1 MYIQTQIWYKLILVK
16 YETSKVSMFTEK
28 KLQNDPLSNTLQ
40 QTKYLFDDMCA
51 IYNVLLSILRQ
62 KYCIINM
69 YIPIIKTKSSR

>member
-1 MYIQTQIWYKLILVK
+1 MYIQTQIWYKLTLVK

-28 KLQNDPLSNTLQ
+28 LQNDPLSNTPQ
-40 QTKYLFDDMCA
+40 HTKYVFDDMCA
-51 IYNVLLSILRQ
+51 IYNVLLSTLRQ